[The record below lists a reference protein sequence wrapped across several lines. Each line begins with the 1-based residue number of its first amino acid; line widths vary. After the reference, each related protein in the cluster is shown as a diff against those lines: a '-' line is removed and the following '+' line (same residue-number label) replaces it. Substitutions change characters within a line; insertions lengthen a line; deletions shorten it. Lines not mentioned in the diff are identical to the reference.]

1 MSGCTWKRV
10 ARCGIVNVVP
20 VGAAP
25 PRPTSLTTCA
35 PLLSVRAGARGL
47 ASDQWSDRWR
57 RRTLQRVTAADTGAI
72 AFAEKLLTLLEDGR
86 FTSTYKYAVLL
97 ALLNLCLEQTSA
109 SGAAPTTITTPQ
121 LARKVVELYW
131 PQTKP
136 FEAATAP
143 VLTQNT
149 RGQAE
154 IVSRIVDFR
163 RKHGGVGSAWQ
174 ARAQHAAAYD
184 ALVRFV
190 EWKLVEMPLWR
201 LQRLGDTELPV
212 LYRVGWG
219 EEIKRSMLDSPSFDN
234 RILLLAGVGEHLVR
248 LSGLLRPLVQRQ
260 WAAKVAEVNRD
271 VIPDAKLDEHLF
283 GASRVSLDMVR
294 GPLVELQGNACFY
307 CGERLKDRV
316 EIDHFLPWS
325 RYGSDDLENL
335 VAAHGRCNGD
345 KRDFMASA
353 AHVQTWADRARREA
367 ASLAV
372 IAVDARWTYAPGT
385 PLAVARAV
393 YLRLP
398 EDGRL
403 WSVGKTFV
411 PVDRV
416 GLVRA
421 LAA

>member
-1 MSGCTWKRV
+1 M
-10 ARCGIVNVVP
+10 
-20 VGAAP
+20 
-25 PRPTSLTTCA
+25 TS
-35 PLLSVRAGARGL
+35 
-47 ASDQWSDRWR
+47 
-57 RRTLQRVTAADTGAI
+57 ADTGAI

-97 ALLNLCLEQTSA
+97 ALLDLCLEQTSA
-109 SGAAPTTITTPQ
+109 SGEPPTSLTTPQ
-121 LARKVVELYW
+121 LAQKVVELYW

-149 RGQAE
+149 HGQAE

-174 ARAQHAAAYD
+174 ARAQHAAAYEK
-184 ALVRFV
+184 LVRFV

-201 LQRLGDTELPV
+201 LQRLGDAEIPV

-219 EEIKRSMLDSPSFDN
+219 EGVKRSALDSPSFDN
-234 RILLLAGVGEHLVR
+234 RILLLAGVGDHLVR

-271 VIPDAKLDEHLF
+271 VIGDAKLDEHLF
-283 GASRVSLDMVR
+283 GASRVSLEAVR
-294 GPLVELQGNACFY
+294 APLVDLQGGECIY
-307 CGERLKDRV
+307 CGDRLQRSV
-316 EIDHFLPWS
+316 AIDHFLPWS

-335 VAAHGRCNGD
+335 VAAHGSCNLD

-353 AHVQTWADRARREA
+353 EHVQKWTERARREA
-367 ASLAV
+367 AGLAA
-372 IAVDARWTYAPGT
+372 IARDARWTYAPGT
-385 PLAVARAV
+385 PRAVARAV

-403 WSVGKTFV
+403 WLVGKTFV
-411 PVDRV
+411 PVDRA

-421 LAA
+421 LAG